1 MVLVVMVLVVMWEG
15 MVVLEGVGVV
25 VGVVVMVGI
34 LVIVGVGIVV
44 VGLKLIINLSSSMKS
59 FGLSGVIGAEL
70 FSLVK
75 LKSSKHGS
83 VGF

>member
-1 MVLVVMVLVVMWEG
+1 MVLVVMWEG
-15 MVVLEGVGVV
+15 MLVLEGVGVV

-44 VGLKLIINLSSSMKS
+44 VGLILIINFSSSMKS

-70 FSLVK
+70 LSSEK
-75 LKSSKHGS
+75 LK
-83 VGF
+83 